1 MKLIIAILTAVFV
14 ALLCAFIAS
23 FNILYTDKNSNLF
36 WYAFI
41 MIFGNIIIP
50 ILLLTLLFSLIKIKL
65 FFASKIFTFFITVA
79 ILYSISIIGLSIM
92 TITSPNPDYSF
103 LSGLT
108 LEKFKAR
115 FILNYWGYMNDV
127 IISAATIPLVYR
139 LVEKLVVRQG
149 EANKV

>member
-1 MKLIIAILTAVFV
+1 
-14 ALLCAFIAS
+14 
-23 FNILYTDKNSNLF
+23 
-36 WYAFI
+36 
-41 MIFGNIIIP
+41 
-50 ILLLTLLFSLIKIKL
+50 
-65 FFASKIFTFFITVA
+65 
-79 ILYSISIIGLSIM
+79 M